1 MAQRRA
7 STMLDFPQPLGP
19 TMAVIPELSSIT
31 VFSTNDLNPTIS
43 RLFKRIT
50 SILLRQ
56 FCEGKSQAQAF
67 RQYFTRRRGVSSGNY
82 NMRGD
87 FLIRTTIC
95 GDDLQSK
102 ILFLKLSVSI
112 RDIHFILKRDPI
124 LCSGQA

>member
-1 MAQRRA
+1 

-19 TMAVIPELSSIT
+19 TIAVIPGLSSIT

-67 RQYFTRRRGVSSGNY
+67 RQYFTRRRGGSSGNY
-82 NMRGD
+82 NIRGN
-87 FLIRTTIC
+87 FWICTTIF
-95 GDDLQSK
+95 GKDLKSK
-102 ILFLKLSVSI
+102 IF
-112 RDIHFILKRDPI
+112 F
-124 LCSGQA
+124 